1 MKKWEKTGEFG
12 KMLKTKRKA
21 NLLTQENIAE
31 SVDCSERQVR
41 NIESGKSEPKIGMA
55 LLLCRECG
63 VSTSELENLIPSG
76 PYDYGD
82 GKIENLPLTGGGNSG
97 EEKSNEENFTN
108 L

>member
-12 KMLKTKRKA
+12 KMLKNKRQE
-21 NLLTQENIAE
+21 NLLTQESVAE

-63 VSTSELENLIPSG
+63 VNTSELETLIPADF
-76 PYDYGD
+76 YDYGD
-82 GKIENLPLTGGGNSG
+82 EKIDNLPLSGGEISG
-97 EEKSNEENFTN
+97 EEKSNGKDFAN